1 MPRAKKQQQRF
12 SDGFKGFVTVN
23 LTADDEKRIDALEP
37 DGGRLID
44 SVATLVEAGYKF
56 SSKLDANSGSIVC
69 TLIDDRAD
77 KPTRGFA
84 LSGWGEDLINALAA
98 LCYKH
103 FEKCDG
109 VWPTE
114 DAGRPISKYR

>member
-1 MPRAKKQQQRF
+1 MPRAKKQQSRY

-23 LTADDEKRIDALEP
+23 LTVEDEKLIDKLEP
-37 DGGRLID
+37 DGGRLFD
-44 SVATLVEAGYKF
+44 SIAVLVEKGYKF

-77 KPTRGFA
+77 APTRGFA
-84 LSGWGEDLINALAA
+84 LSGWGGEMLDALAA

-103 FEKCDG
+103 FEKCQEI
-109 VWPTE
+109 WPTE